1 MLTEAP
7 NGAQLTCALPSIAFL
22 LFSDV
27 CYAVAYSDVIGLP
40 LMEGPELDDVR
51 AIDFADDKMRSAT
64 MYSHLGRIRV
74 RSRLT

>member
-1 MLTEAP
+1 MLAELPT
-7 NGAQLTCALPSIAFL
+7 GAHLTCTLPSITCL
-22 LFSDV
+22 LSDV
-27 CYAVAYSDVIGLP
+27 CYAVGYSDEIGLP

-74 RSRLT
+74 SGRPTF